1 MGFLKNSYCR
11 QYRSAGGPRYDYPA
25 QFHGIPLIVATVLFA
40 FQIYCDFSGYSDIAI
55 GSAKVMGFKLMNNFD
70 RPYSSKSIAEFWRRW
85 HISLSSW
92 FRITFTFLW
101 GKSSGEM
108 ASIFQLTFCFF
119 GKRIVAW
126 RAMDVCDLGGLF
138 GLYLVISLHT
148 KFLRE
153 RLTKILRLTSWPRLL
168 GALQLLITFSLVCF
182 SWIIFRAASLSDAW
196 YIFTAR
202 LLDGVHYLRAG
213 SEIPLII
220 FAPC

>member
-1 MGFLKNSYCR
+1 
-11 QYRSAGGPRYDYPA
+11 
-25 QFHGIPLIVATVLFA
+25 
-40 FQIYCDFSGYSDIAI
+40 
-55 GSAKVMGFKLMNNFD
+55 
-70 RPYSSKSIAEFWRRW
+70 
-85 HISLSSW
+85 
-92 FRITFTFLW
+92 
-101 GKSSGEM
+101 
-108 ASIFQLTFCFF
+108 
-119 GKRIVAW
+119 
-126 RAMDVCDLGGLF
+126 MDVCDLGGLF

-220 FAPC
+220 FAPCRCGAFNLRISLPLSSLWNLCNF